1 MNDKAKHI
9 DLALWAIMLLATA
22 LRIYSIGSESLWI
35 DEGQTVAY
43 ATKSFGEIIEY
54 CARDVHPPLYLFIM
68 HIWTELFG
76 ISEISLRLPSAIFG
90 VIAVFLTYRVGEKIM
105 NRNAALLGA
114 LFLAVSYMGI
124 NFSQEARSYTML
136 LSAIL
141 LSCHGL
147 LLFIDNPN
155 RKNFLYYAASIALM
169 LYIHTFTVF
178 IIMFHQLYF
187 ITGFILTPGQRIKRL
202 GNWISVNIAALIIFS
217 PWLFF
222 LVKQVLAKLGGE
234 GPGSWVP
241 APDFF
246 TAWRTLIQLAGGS
259 APLAAAAI
267 ALFLCL
273 ISAAIPSLRRM
284 ITPSRQDQTRN
295 SMTGLFLGLWLLC
308 AVVTPFVFSL
318 ILSPIYVERYAIQ
331 FLPGFCLFVGLVI
344 TRIAPPA
351 LKVAA
356 LSLFLIATAHGL
368 WLYYTSYDKEQ
379 WREVAQFVNENIKPG
394 DALVLSAPW
403 IYEPFVYYFG
413 DDGDPKI
420 IPAFSHVNLKEETKN
435 FDNIWLIQAHEFF
448 SDPEGD
454 VPALLSESR
463 LVKKHKDFKE
473 GINTNPIL
481 VHFQSIRVTKY
492 DAGRMQDY
500 LRKGN
505 IGGKQNTS
513 SEHKNELVAGLPDSL
528 IIEQSGFKV
537 TNKNNSTVIESGPDT
552 RLRYRFESPGKVGE
566 GAISFRILP
575 QWKNDSKKHMLL
587 MAKGSKW
594 DKGSVFLEMSPEKT
608 LRALFFKDGFT
619 GMVEG
624 QPIQLSNNQW
634 HNISLDWN
642 RTSTSIFVDGN
653 LYAKADLPLPFQSD
667 FKTLHLGAD
676 HQNQFPALGE
686 YDDLM
691 IFDTPLSVE
700 DAQNLYT
707 SGSARPAYW
716 YDLDLQGR
724 RNSTGIGKGFSSGQD
739 QFFTSVTPKSTN
751 NKNMEGSASFTFTP
765 DWSAGDEKQRMLL
778 GFYGKAWN
786 MGSMFLEKTP
796 KDFLQLI
803 RWEKGSPSCVV
814 GQKISDWK
822 QNEPHKI
829 SISWNSKETSLTLD
843 GKTFNSACSPNSES
857 GFESL
862 TIANDGSGNLPAMG
876 KFEDL
881 RINP

>member
-9 DLALWAIMLLATA
+9 DIALWAIMLLATI
-22 LRIYSIGSESLWI
+22 LRLYSIGSESLWI

-43 ATKSFGEIIEY
+43 ATKSFSGIIEY

-76 ISEISLRLPSAIFG
+76 ISEIALRLPSAIFG
-90 VIAVFLTYRVGEKIM
+90 IIAVFLTFKVGEKLM

-124 NFSQEARSYTML
+124 NFSQEARSYTIL

-141 LSCHGL
+141 LACHGL
-147 LLFIDNPN
+147 LLFIDNPS

-178 IIMFHQLYF
+178 IILFHQLYF
-187 ITGFILTPGQRIKRL
+187 ITKFTITPGHRVKRL
-202 GNWISVNIAALIIFS
+202 IGWISVNIAALIIFS

-241 APDFF
+241 APDLF

-259 APLAAAAI
+259 APLAAVAI
-267 ALFLCL
+267 ALSLCL
-273 ISAAIPSLRRM
+273 ISIIIPSLRRM
-284 ITPSRQDQTRN
+284 VKISNQNQTNN
-295 SMTGLFLGLWLLC
+295 SMTGLFLGLWFAC
-308 AVVTPFVFSL
+308 AVATPFVFSL

-351 LKVAA
+351 LKVTA
-356 LSLFLIATAHGL
+356 LCLFLMTTAHGL
-368 WLYYTSYDKEQ
+368 WLYYSSYDKEQ
-379 WREVAQFVNENIKPG
+379 WREVAQYVKDNVKPG
-394 DALVLSAPW
+394 EALVLSAPW

-420 IPAFSHVNLKEETKN
+420 FPAFSHVDLKKETQHFN
-435 FDNIWLIQAHEFF
+435 NIWLIQAHEFF
-448 SDPEGD
+448 SDPDGN

-473 GINTNPIL
+473 GIKTNPIL

-492 DAGRMQDY
+492 DAGKMHDY
-500 LRKGN
+500 LRQGN
-505 IGGKQNTS
+505 VIGSKAS
-513 SEHKNELVAGLPDSL
+513 SEQKNMLVTGLPDSL
-528 IIEQSGFKV
+528 IIEQTGFKV
-537 TNKNNSTVIESGPDT
+537 THKNNSTVIESGPDT
-552 RLRYRFESPGKVGE
+552 RLRYRFDSPAKIGE
-566 GAISFRILP
+566 GAISFRIMP
-575 QWKNDSKKHMLL
+575 QWKDDNEKRMLL
-587 MAKGSKW
+587 MAKGPKW
-594 DKGSVFLEMSPEKT
+594 DKGTVFLEVSPERT
-608 LRALFFKDGFT
+608 LRAIFFKDGFT

-624 QPIQLSNNQW
+624 QPIQLSKNKW
-634 HNISLDWN
+634 HNIAIDWN
-642 RTSTSIFVDGN
+642 RTSASIYVNGN
-653 LYAKADLPLPFQSD
+653 IYAKGDLPAPFQSD

-691 IFDTPLSVE
+691 IFDTPLSAE
-700 DAQNLYT
+700 DAQKLST
-707 SGSARPAYW
+707 SGSGRPMYW
-716 YDLDLQGR
+716 YDLDLHGS
-724 RNSTGIGKGFSSGQD
+724 RNSTDTGKGFSSGED
-739 QFFTSVTPKSTN
+739 QFFTSVTPKSTD
-751 NKNMEGSASFTFTP
+751 NKNAEGSASFTFTP
-765 DWSAGDEKQRMLL
+765 DWSAGDGKQRMLL

-786 MGSMFLEKTP
+786 IGSMFLEKTS

-803 RWEKGSPSCVV
+803 RWENRKPTCVV
-814 GQKISDWK
+814 GQEISDWK
-822 QNEPHKI
+822 QNVPHKI
-829 SISWNSKETSLTLD
+829 SISWSNSGISMTLD
-843 GKTFNSACSPNSES
+843 GKTFSSDCSPKSES

-862 TIANDGSGNLPAMG
+862 TIANDGSGNLPSMG
-876 KFEDL
+876 KYDNFK
-881 RINP
+881 IVP